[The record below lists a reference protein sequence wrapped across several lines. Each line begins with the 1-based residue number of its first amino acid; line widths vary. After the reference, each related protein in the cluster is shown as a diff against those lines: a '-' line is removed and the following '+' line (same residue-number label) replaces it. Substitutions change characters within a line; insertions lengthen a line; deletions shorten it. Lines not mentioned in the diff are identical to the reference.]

1 MRKDIEVL
9 DRWAAY
15 PNYYA
20 LILVFIFS
28 LLMVNEI
35 LLMWIKDYPPFSH
48 GILNVMYILI
58 LLAIN
63 NIRNISPLAR
73 EIKKL
78 NQKIENKNV

>member
-48 GILNVMYILI
+48 GILNVMYILRRGQN
-58 LLAIN
+58 ASN
-63 NIRNISPLAR
+63 SCRYQRNAAH
-73 EIKKL
+73 
-78 NQKIENKNV
+78 N